1 MSGSK
6 LSDQQLYFAGV
17 FEDFGHIF
25 LTCSKKIIK
34 IWKVGKI
41 FGCVTFYK
49 LFAGNFSKNSN
60 LYDSCSSLPVFLSRT
75 NLKLHNISVTLK
87 MIKVGIKKLDLSK
100 AFCPDCI
107 TVVVLTNCELEFSS
121 ILAELFHK
129 FLKQSYPQI
138 KANRSLTKMK
148 PCKLIFN

>member
-17 FEDFGHIF
+17 FEDFSHIF

-34 IWKVGKI
+34 ILKVGKI
-41 FGCVTFYK
+41 FRCVTFYK
-49 LFAGNFSKNSN
+49 LFAENFSKNSN
-60 LYDSCSSLPVFLSRT
+60 LYDSCSSLPVFPSRT
-75 NLKLHNISVTLK
+75 NWKLHNISVTLK
-87 MIKVGIKKLDLSK
+87 MTKVGIKKLDLSK

-107 TVVVLTNCELEFSS
+107 TVVVLKNCELEFSS

-138 KANRSLTKMK
+138 KANRGLTKMK
-148 PCKLIFN
+148 PYKLIFN